1 MDFAKVSAT
10 LKTVLRPTLATSV
23 VTWLVVGTVSLGLLL
38 PVVRLLAR
46 WIRMYWILRHMK
58 RPTRVCPGYWF
69 VPELIVVRYWIDTHL
84 SMAARFF
91 NFLEA
96 SAATYGENDLVVFF
110 NGPQPLVVTVT
121 PAAVEALVNS
131 SNNINK
137 PFIYHFM
144 EPAMGTGLIVSEKN
158 VWKPRRKTINPAF
171 HARNLDSY
179 VPIMSRRLE
188 RFARKLEVINDSASG
203 YFNIMAPVR
212 AATFGVLM
220 ETVFGIS
227 DIEDEEFEKKG
238 HIKRMQTFCDG
249 FISRICN
256 VAYWWDFIYEFSS
269 EGKNHHSVSRIL
281 RDYCRQIITARKE
294 ELMDKGHVRNSMK
307 SFLDILLQMHMQD
320 ETLTESEIL
329 DETITILGA
338 GFDTTASSAAFCL
351 YLLGNHLEV
360 QQRVHEE
367 LDRVFGDDVDRP
379 VTLDDLRDLPYLD
392 CVIKETL
399 RLYPSVPVVA
409 RQIDEDMKIGEQL
422 IPKGTVV
429 ATLIYFL
436 QRHQKFYDEPNSFV
450 PERFQENNGR
460 HQYAYIPFFA
470 GQRNCIGQRFAV
482 LKAKVLV
489 AQVMRRFKIES
500 KFPESELQLEIGIVL
515 RPSQD
520 LDVKLT
526 RRNRSL

>member
-1 MDFAKVSAT
+1 MDSARVSAT
-10 LKTVLRPTLATSV
+10 LKTVLRPTLATTV
-23 VTWLVVGTVSLGLLL
+23 VAWLVVGTVCLGLLL

-91 NFLEA
+91 NFLQA

-110 NGPQPLVVTVT
+110 NGPQALVVTVT

-131 SNNINK
+131 SNNTNK

-256 VAYWWDFIYEFSS
+256 VAYWWDFIYELSS

-294 ELMDKGHVRNSMK
+294 ELMDKGHVRNSTR

-320 ETLTESEIL
+320 QTLTESEIL

-360 QQRVHEE
+360 QEKVHEE

-409 RQIDEDMKIGEQL
+409 RRIDEDMKIGEQL
-422 IPKGTVV
+422 IPKGAVV

-460 HQYAYIPFFA
+460 HQYAYIPFFG

-489 AQVMRRFKIES
+489 AQVMRRFNIES
-500 KFPESELQLEIGIVL
+500 KLPESELQLEIGIVL
-515 RPSQD
+515 RPSQN
-520 LDVKLT
+520 LDVKLI
-526 RRNRSL
+526 RRNRTL

>member
-1 MDFAKVSAT
+1 MDSAKVSAT

-96 SAATYGENDLVVFF
+96 SMATHGEDDLVVFF
-110 NGPQPLVVTVT
+110 NGPQAIVVTVT
-121 PAAVEALVNS
+121 PAAVEVLVNS
-131 SNNINK
+131 SNNVNK

-144 EPAMGTGLIVSEKN
+144 EPAMGKGLIVSHTRKNSEVPKKSCIRLQEYSRIGARTPVTRKKKKLEKERD
-158 VWKPRRKTINPAF
+158 KKTWYHHHLRESRATLLNIQHGHFTP
-171 HARNLDSY
+171 SY
-179 VPIMSRRLE
+179 VISE
-188 RFARKLEVINDSASG
+188 EEIN
-203 YFNIMAPVR
+203 
-212 AATFGVLM
+212 
-220 ETVFGIS
+220 E
-227 DIEDEEFEKKG
+227 
-238 HIKRMQTFCDG
+238 HMQMNEPFCDG
-249 FISRICN
+249 FVSRICN

-281 RDYCRQIITARKE
+281 RDYCRQVITARKE
-294 ELMDKGHVRNSMK
+294 EMMDKGHVRNSTR
-307 SFLDILLQMHMQD
+307 SFVDILLQMHMQD
-320 ETLTESEIL
+320 GTLTESDIL
-329 DETITILGA
+329 DETVTIIGA
-338 GFDTTASSAAFCL
+338 GFDTTASLAAFCL

-360 QQRVHEE
+360 QEKVHEE
-367 LDRVFGDDVDRP
+367 LDRVFADDADRP

-409 RQIDEDMKIGEQL
+409 RHIDEDMKIGKFQQL

-429 ATLIYFL
+429 TTMIYFL
-436 QRHQKFYDEPNSFV
+436 QRHQKLYDEPNSFV

-460 HQYAYIPFFA
+460 HQYAFIPFFG
-470 GQRNCIGQRFAV
+470 GQRNCIG
-482 LKAKVLV
+482 
-489 AQVMRRFKIES
+489 
-500 KFPESELQLEIGIVL
+500 EL
-515 RPSQD
+515 
-520 LDVKLT
+520 
-526 RRNRSL
+526 